1 MKDLTVE
8 DLIPLDEFAFNR
20 REFFQTHARYVDRYR
35 RVQVGPDMTLLFE
48 NRQTLWYRVQEIV
61 RIARLFDPS
70 QIQGELDLY
79 NRLLPR
85 RERLQAA
92 LIIRVADPT
101 RFLEALVP
109 WRELR
114 GELLR
119 LHIDDRE
126 IPANLLTT
134 RPEDRCIGAA
144 HWVQFVLDASARRG
158 LVDPRQSAFI
168 SVSLPEYH
176 HESAMLSEEVRHSL
190 ADDLTLSD
198 KDPATVA

>member
-8 DLIPLDEFAFNR
+8 DLMPLDEFAVNR

-48 NRQTLWYRVQEIV
+48 NRQTLWFRVQEIV
-61 RIARLFDPS
+61 RIARLYDPS
-70 QIQGELDLY
+70 HIQGELDLY

-85 RERLQAA
+85 RQRLQAA
-92 LIIRVADPT
+92 LIIRVADPV
-101 RFLEALVP
+101 RLLEALLP

-119 LHIDDRE
+119 LHVGNRE
-126 IPANLLTT
+126 YPANLLTT

-144 HWVQFVLDASARRG
+144 HWVQFVLDPDGRRT
-158 LVDPRQSAFI
+158 LTESRQPVY
-168 SVSLPEYH
+168 VSIALPEYR
-176 HESAMLSEEVRHSL
+176 HESAS
-190 ADDLTLSD
+190 
-198 KDPATVA
+198 